1 MKEKKSGSKPF
12 GIILLI
18 IAILCLGVGLTL
30 NYLSNPKRV
39 LNRMYS
45 SLSTALTKTLTN
57 RLESVGNFENYTLDA
72 TMKMD
77 ISSPTME
84 AAAAASPEIYGNYV
98 KQMKL
103 ISSLTTSITF
113 ATDTSNE
120 RLFLN
125 TNVNIGDTSLLHV
138 KYLIDNAT
146 EYYYLENYT
155 PAYVNNGNK
164 TYFES
169 LNNDTTSTDN
179 LTYLMDYTIKSAIN
193 SLEDD
198 DFKKSTVEM
207 TINGTKDKYLKTSLK
222 INQKKM
228 LDIEKKVLKSLKS
241 DSKASQI
248 LTGLFPEFSKTK
260 VTNSD
265 NLLSAGE
272 ELTLNVYT
280 DKFGLSIKKY
290 EVVNTLDDSTA
301 SYVYEPTSD
310 TEGTFYIIDNNQIM
324 EKIIYTGK
332 DNDMTFKILTS
343 TDEEIGKIDISLKDT
358 STKIEYTAK
367 SESGTQSASYT
378 STLSD
383 IKKNDSYSEKIEISY
398 HEATYESEIL
408 NFNLTLDSTVSSKV
422 KIEEDV
428 SNSILSSTLT
438 DEDKEKLTNVLSN
451 IILKLEG

>member
-1 MKEKKSGSKPF
+1 MKEKKSGSKTF
-12 GIILLI
+12 GIVLLI
-18 IAILCLGVGLTL
+18 IAILCLGAGLTL

-45 SLSTALTKTLTN
+45 NLSTDLTKTLSS

-113 ATDTSNE
+113 ATDTTNK

-169 LNNDTTSTDN
+169 LNNNTTSIDN
-179 LTYLMDYTIKSAIN
+179 ITYLMDYTVKSAIN
-193 SLEDD
+193 SLEDNN
-198 DFKKSTVEM
+198 FKKSTVEM

-222 INQKKM
+222 IDQKKM
-228 LDIEKKVLKSLKS
+228 LDIEKKVLESLKN

-260 VTNSD
+260 ITNSD
-265 NLLSAGE
+265 NLLS
-272 ELTLNVYT
+272 
-280 DKFGLSIKKY
+280 
-290 EVVNTLDDSTA
+290 
-301 SYVYEPTSD
+301 
-310 TEGTFYIIDNNQIM
+310 EG
-324 EKIIYTGK
+324 
-332 DNDMTFKILTS
+332 
-343 TDEEIGKIDISLKDT
+343 
-358 STKIEYTAK
+358 
-367 SESGTQSASYT
+367 
-378 STLSD
+378 
-383 IKKNDSYSEKIEISY
+383 
-398 HEATYESEIL
+398 
-408 NFNLTLDSTVSSKV
+408 
-422 KIEEDV
+422 
-428 SNSILSSTLT
+428 
-438 DEDKEKLTNVLSN
+438 
-451 IILKLEG
+451 